1 MGSPGALTGA
11 PSVAHP
17 QQSRRGG
24 PVADFAARYYAL
36 DAVRPGDPDSYF
48 RVMSGGRY
56 ERWDPVTL
64 TWLHVTSAAAREF
77 LSRAIENGDGAFS
90 VDPSEIAEFR

>member
-1 MGSPGALTGA
+1 MGSPGAPDGCPVSRT
-11 PSVAHP
+11 PSAIEK
-17 QQSRRGG
+17 RRTSGG
-24 PVADFAARYYAL
+24 FAARYYAL
-36 DAVRPGDPDSYF
+36 DAVRPGDPDGYF

-64 TWLHVTSAAAREF
+64 TWLHVTSAAAREL
-77 LSRAIENGDGAFS
+77 LSRAIENGDGAFP